1 MTNTT
6 KASLM
11 KKAAL
16 VMAIGCPIGAAATQ
30 FPVWV
35 NESAEAT
42 VSGMFLIVVLLSSV
56 PIFRLMRDRLKS
68 PFMPLIWIVFTAAL
82 LALRAIIDDL
92 ILIGA
97 IASVSNTAGWALYKG
112 GCAVE
117 KKEDIEPEEER

>member
-6 KASLM
+6 KGSLM

-16 VMAIGCPIGAAATQ
+16 VMAVGCPIGAAATQ

-35 NESAEAT
+35 HESAEAT
-42 VSGMFLIVVLLSSV
+42 MSGMFLVIVLLSSI

-68 PFMPLIWIVFTAAL
+68 PFMPFLWIAVTVVL

-92 ILIGA
+92 ILIGG
-97 IASVSNTAGWALYKG
+97 IASISNTVGWALYKG

>member
-1 MTNTT
+1 MTNST
-6 KASLM
+6 KGSIM
-11 KKAAL
+11 KKSAIA
-16 VMAIGCPIGAAATQ
+16 MAVGCPIGAAATQ

-35 NESAEAT
+35 HESAEAT
-42 VSGMFLIVVLLSSV
+42 MSGMFLVIVLLSSI

-68 PFMPLIWIVFTAAL
+68 PFMPLLWIAFTVVL

-92 ILIGA
+92 ILIGG
-97 IASVSNTAGWALYKG
+97 IASISNTAGWALYKG

>member
-6 KASLM
+6 KGSLM

-16 VMAIGCPIGAAATQ
+16 VMAVGCPIGAAATQ

-35 NESAEAT
+35 HESAEAT
-42 VSGMFLIVVLLSSV
+42 MSGMFLVIVLLSSI

-68 PFMPLIWIVFTAAL
+68 PFMPLLWIAFTVVL

-92 ILIGA
+92 ILIGG
-97 IASVSNTAGWALYKG
+97 IASISNTAGGALYKG

>member
-35 NESAEAT
+35 HESSEAT
-42 VSGMFLIVVLLSSV
+42 MSGMFLVIVLLSSI

-68 PFMPLIWIVFTAAL
+68 PFMPLLWIAFTVVL

-92 ILIGA
+92 ILIGG
-97 IASVSNTAGWALYKG
+97 IASISNTAGWALYKG

>member
-6 KASLM
+6 KGSLM
-11 KKAAL
+11 KNAAL
-16 VMAIGCPIGAAATQ
+16 VMAVGCPIGAAATQ

-35 NESAEAT
+35 HESAEAT
-42 VSGMFLIVVLLSSV
+42 MSGMFLVIVLLSSI

-68 PFMPLIWIVFTAAL
+68 PFMPLLWIAFTVVL

-92 ILIGA
+92 ILIGG
-97 IASVSNTAGWALYKG
+97 IASISNTAGWALYKG

-117 KKEDIEPEEER
+117 KKEDKLPEEE